1 MKFER
6 NVESIAFAYETDAI
20 DTLVHLKDI
29 IKAYGRVTVK
39 DLMDLVGV
47 APNPDDD
54 RLGWLNHG
62 GVCRTE
68 RIRAYGQRSLMVNME
83 PLMATSIL
91 PAMTREGETFTEG
104 VLDCLTLMQIIK
116 GGYRHM
122 AACECRTLTV

>member
-54 RLGWLNHG
+54 RLGWLNVDDTTINLIEQDKEHIPFRERYCCINAPEQLF
-62 GVCRTE
+62 VPRTHIEINKQIVNRLKE
-68 RIRAYGQRSLMVNME
+68 RNQLYAVYYTWRKR
-83 PLMATSIL
+83 
-91 PAMTREGETFTEG
+91 
-104 VLDCLTLMQIIK
+104 K
-116 GGYRHM
+116 
-122 AACECRTLTV
+122 

>member
-6 NVESIAFAYETDAI
+6 NVESIAFAYEMDAI

-54 RLGWLNHG
+54 RLGWLNVDDATINLIEQDKEHPY
-62 GVCRTE
+62 C
-68 RIRAYGQRSLMVNME
+68 LM
-83 PLMATSIL
+83 L
-91 PAMTREGETFTEG
+91 PHPVSFN
-104 VLDCLTLMQIIK
+104 D
-116 GGYRHM
+116 
-122 AACECRTLTV
+122 

>member
-47 APNPDDD
+47 APNPDEMCIRD
-54 RLGWLNHG
+54 RAKNEQRTCGAVKKEPIPHSEIPVL
-62 GVCRTE
+62 RTE
-68 RIRAYGQRSLMVNME
+68 VFLQAVR
-83 PLMATSIL
+83 
-91 PAMTREGETFTEG
+91 
-104 VLDCLTLMQIIK
+104 
-116 GGYRHM
+116 
-122 AACECRTLTV
+122 

>member
-54 RLGWLNHG
+54 RLG
-62 GVCRTE
+62 
-68 RIRAYGQRSLMVNME
+68 
-83 PLMATSIL
+83 
-91 PAMTREGETFTEG
+91 
-104 VLDCLTLMQIIK
+104 
-116 GGYRHM
+116 
-122 AACECRTLTV
+122 

>member
-54 RLGWLNHG
+54 RLGWLNVDDTTINLIEQDKEH
-62 GVCRTE
+62 
-68 RIRAYGQRSLMVNME
+68 M
-83 PLMATSIL
+83 
-91 PAMTREGETFTEG
+91 
-104 VLDCLTLMQIIK
+104 
-116 GGYRHM
+116 M
-122 AACECRTLTV
+122 AASSRTMSPNSTVYRSIW

>member
-29 IKAYGRVTVK
+29 IK

-54 RLGWLNHG
+54 RLGWLNVDDTTINLIEQDKEHPY
-62 GVCRTE
+62 C
-68 RIRAYGQRSLMVNME
+68 LM
-83 PLMATSIL
+83 L
-91 PAMTREGETFTEG
+91 PHPVSFN
-104 VLDCLTLMQIIK
+104 D
-116 GGYRHM
+116 
-122 AACECRTLTV
+122 

>member
-6 NVESIAFAYETDAI
+6 NVESIVFAYETDAI

-54 RLGWLNHG
+54 R
-62 GVCRTE
+62 CRCRWRHSVE
-68 RIRAYGQRSLMVNME
+68 ISWEKRLISLFRKCG
-83 PLMATSIL
+83 II
-91 PAMTREGETFTEG
+91 
-104 VLDCLTLMQIIK
+104 VLS
-116 GGYRHM
+116 H
-122 AACECRTLTV
+122 